1 MSGIATF
8 IGYVLFRPRSPANQ
22 TGGFLSSIQTI
33 HTILSRHAQ
42 FSCSFS
48 YPSPAVQRYAIRQ
61 SDIKPHEA
69 RAKAKERLALPIV
82 GPQSFPL
89 CRFRS
94 AADRIRQPDRWV
106 TIKKMQQNKIRIIW
120 KGFVKAQVHICVL
133 VTLRD

>member
-48 YPSPAVQRYAIRQ
+48 YPSPAVQRYAVRQ
-61 SDIKPHEA
+61 SDVKPHEA

-82 GPQSFPL
+82 GVLPL
-89 CRFRS
+89 CRPRS

-106 TIKKMQQNKIRIIW
+106 TIKKMWQNKVRIVW
-120 KGFVKAQVHICVL
+120 KEFAGMHTVL
-133 VTLRD
+133 VTLRN